1 MRRPASPVPVPTDPD
16 PVSDAVTEEVVRFE
30 RCSVQAAL
38 RGDPMIGSAFPA
50 DRLLLV
56 EQPGPWGR
64 TGLLSSRFDGAVA
77 HLLVARL
84 EARGIRVV
92 AIRRPGRHQPD
103 GPRRWAAVDCRPGRE
118 RVIWGRFDDDRQL
131 LDVDVARLLDA
142 PGTSGATEPLYLV
155 CAHGTH
161 DACCAIRGRPV
172 AGRLLDH
179 RPGRVWEC
187 SHVGGDRF
195 AANLLVLPAGLLY
208 GRVQPEDAGRLVELT
223 DAGRVDAAALRGRVG
238 FSPAAQ
244 AALQL
249 AHRESPDAGWRD
261 VTVQAVDRGTEESVL
276 VTLAVAGMPMVVS
289 VDVRRADPAWLT
301 CQSAA
306 PGRALVYRPTVLSG

>member
-1 MRRPASPVPVPTDPD
+1 MPTVP
-16 PVSDAVTEEVVRFE
+16 DAVTEADSRFE
-30 RCSVQAAL
+30 RCSVQATL

-64 TGLLSSRFDGAVA
+64 TGLLSSRCDSAVA
-77 HLLVARL
+77 HILVARL
-84 EARGIRVV
+84 EARGVRVV

-131 LDVDVARLLDA
+131 LDVDVPGVLNA
-142 PGTSGATEPLYLV
+142 PGTGGATEPLYLV

-172 AGRLLDH
+172 AGRLLAD

-208 GRVQPEDAGRLVELT
+208 GRVQPEDADRLIELT
-223 DAGRVDAAALRGRVG
+223 DRGLVDPVALRGRVG
-238 FSPAAQ
+238 FSSAEQ

-249 AHRESPDAGWRD
+249 AHQESPATGWRD
-261 VTVQAVDRGTEESVL
+261 VTVQAVDRRVENRVI
-276 VTLAVAGMPMVVS
+276 VTLAVAGTPMVVA
-289 VDVRRADPAWLT
+289 VDVQRADPAWLT
-301 CQSAA
+301 CQASA
-306 PGRALVYRPTVLSG
+306 PGRALVYRPRRQLS

>member
-1 MRRPASPVPVPTDPD
+1 MTTVPE
-16 PVSDAVTEEVVRFE
+16 SVTEADDRFE
-30 RCSVQAAL
+30 RCSVQANL

-64 TGLLSSRFDGAVA
+64 TGLLASRFDSAVA

-84 EARGIRVV
+84 EARGVRVV
-92 AIRRPGRHQPD
+92 AIRRPGRDRPD

-118 RVIWGRFDDDRQL
+118 RVVWGRFDDDRHL
-131 LDVDVARLLDA
+131 LDVDVPGVLDV
-142 PGTSGATEPLYLV
+142 PDTSGSTEPLYLV

-172 AGRLLDH
+172 AAQLQAR

-208 GRVQPEDAGRLVELT
+208 GRVQPDEAERLTELT
-223 DAGRVDAAALRGRVG
+223 DRGLVDPVALRGRVG
-238 FSPAAQ
+238 FSSAEQ

-249 AHRESPDAGWRD
+249 AHRQSPAAGWREI
-261 VTVQAVDRGTEESVL
+261 TVVAVDRRAPDRVV
-276 VTLAVAGMPMVVS
+276 VTVAVAGEPLVVA
-289 VDVRRADPAWLT
+289 VDVHRADPAWLT
-301 CQSAA
+301 CQASA
-306 PGRALVYRPTVLSG
+306 PGRALVYRPTVLTG

>member
-1 MRRPASPVPVPTDPD
+1 MAE
-16 PVSDAVTEEVVRFE
+16 AVTEEVDRFE
-30 RCSVQAAL
+30 RCSVQATR

-64 TGLLSSRFDGAVA
+64 TGLLASRFDGAVA

-131 LDVDVARLLDA
+131 LDVDVPGVLNA
-142 PGTSGATEPLYLV
+142 PGTGGATEPLYLV

-172 AGRLLDH
+172 AGQLLER

-223 DAGRVDAAALRGRVG
+223 DAGRVDAVALRGRVG
-238 FSPAAQ
+238 FPPAEQ

-249 AHRESPDAGWRD
+249 AHRESPDAGWRE
-261 VTVQAVDRGTEESVL
+261 VTVQAVDRRIEERVV
-276 VTLAVAGMPMVVS
+276 VTLSVAGTPMVVA

-301 CQSAA
+301 CQASA
-306 PGRALVYRPTVLSG
+306 PGRALVYRPSVLAE